1 MIPLIQD
8 WHRIALKEVVNQAE
22 QVYWGNF
29 NEELVIA
36 EEGLRKKESQKLSG
50 QPHELL
56 AQKALNPQFKAFPQ
70 QVEKPE
76 IHEMQFV
83 FQKQEAPVS
92 VPGYAKSLVGQVL
105 TPFLT
110 QSEKQ
115 ASLDDSAHTILKLA
129 ENQKLIQKQITLEEN
144 QFEAWMQEVVTA
156 ARYIQKGEMK
166 HLAFRLRPK
175 DLGDVDVFVS
185 EESGDLA
192 VHIFAETKQTQERLQ
207 KQLPELINKLESFYH
222 QNLKVKI
229 LAKPQS
235 LLYQKLTQIEE
246 GE

>member
-29 NEELVIA
+29 NDELVIA
-36 EEGLRKKESQKLSG
+36 EEGLRKKESQKLSS
-50 QPHELL
+50 QTHEPLS
-56 AQKALNPQFKAFPQ
+56 QKAISPQFKAFSEQADKPQ
-70 QVEKPE
+70 

-83 FQKQEAPVS
+83 FHKQETPVS
-92 VPGYAKSLVGQVL
+92 VPSYTKSLVGQVL

-110 QSEKQ
+110 QSENQ

-129 ENQKLIQKQITLEEN
+129 ENQKLIQKQIVLEEN
-144 QFEAWMQEVVTA
+144 QFETWMQEVVTA

-166 HLAFRLRPK
+166 HLAFRLKPK

-185 EESGDLA
+185 EEAGDLA
-192 VHIFAETKQTQERLQ
+192 VHIFAETKLTQEKLQ
-207 KQLPELINKLESFYH
+207 KQLPELMSKLESLYP

-235 LLYQKLTQIEE
+235 LLYQKLTQLEE
-246 GE
+246 EE